1 MAGETSK
8 QTGESTL
15 RLGEFLVSIGAMTP
29 EQVLDVLEA
38 QRRTPSRLFGQ
49 IAISKGY
56 IGPRAIDQYFGLA
69 RSAVESR

>member
-1 MAGETSK
+1 MAETVLNNRS
-8 QTGESTL
+8 GSTL
-15 RLGEFLVSIGAMTP
+15 RLGEFLVSIGAMTS

-56 IGPRAIDQYFGLA
+56 IGPRAIDQYFGLV
-69 RSAVESR
+69 RSAVEAR